1 SAFHPAILPTSGLDR
16 LMPMHVMVDASGA
29 IQHVG
34 PTLHCLWPYGAP
46 LGQSIFDVFRVDRPR
61 NIQSLSDLLLRGED
75 RLYLTAL
82 NVDAPAFKGH
92 VVALDG
98 GGALL
103 NLSFGIGVIDA
114 VRQFDL
120 TDADFAPTDLTVEM
134 LYLIEAKSA
143 VMGELNRLMSRLQ
156 GARVAAEEQAF
167 TDTLTG
173 LKNRRAMDVVLERLI
188 AQDMNFGMMH
198 LDLDYFKDINDTL
211 GHAAGDKV
219 LLQVAEVLMKE
230 TRADDLVARVGGD
243 EFVLL
248 FAGLTD
254 LDQLNKIAGR
264 IILGLEVPTDFNGET
279 CRISGSIG
287 TTISDFYPAPNADVM
302 LHDADIALYAS
313 KHKGKACFT
322 VFSEDLGEL
331 EAPKG
336 RESREE
342 AAVSAQELHS

>member
-1 SAFHPAILPTSGLDR
+1 MNAFRPASISSTGLDR
-16 LMPMHVMVDASGA
+16 LMPMHLMLDCEGL
-29 IQHVG
+29 IRHVG

-46 LGQSIFDVFRVDRPR
+46 LGQSLFDVFRIDRPR
-61 NIQSLSDLLLRGED
+61 NIGSFAALLNTGQD
-75 RLYLTAL
+75 RLHLTAL
-82 NVDAPAFKGH
+82 GVEAPAFKGH
-92 VVALDG
+92 AVPLED

-103 NLSFGIGVIDA
+103 NLTFGIGVVEA

-143 VMGELNRLMSRLQ
+143 VMGELNKLTLRLQ
-156 GARVAAEEQAF
+156 GARVAAEEKAY

-173 LKNRRAMDVVLERLI
+173 LKNRRAMDVVLARLI
-188 AQDMNFGMMH
+188 GQGIPFGLMH

-211 GHAAGDKV
+211 GHAAGDQV
-219 LLQVAEVLMKE
+219 LLQVAKVLLAA
-230 TRADDLVARVGGD
+230 TRAEDLAARVGGD
-243 EFVLL
+243 EFVLV

-254 LDQLNKIAGR
+254 LSRLNKIATR
-264 IILGLEVPTDFNGET
+264 IIRGLEEPTQFNGQT

-287 TTISDFYPAPNADVM
+287 TTISDFYPSPNAEAM

-322 VFSEDLGEL
+322 VFSESLGEL
-331 EAPKG
+331 EPPKG
-336 RESREE
+336 RE
-342 AAVSAQELHS
+342 AAGSVNDGPPGVH